1 MRIWIDTEFNGF
13 QGELISMA
21 LVSEDNDIF
30 YESIGCGEP
39 CAWVHE
45 NVMPIINKDPIPKTE
60 FWTKLEQ
67 YLNQWDSIHIIA
79 DWPEDIAH
87 FCQALIFGP
96 GYAIPTPSKMTFEVN
111 RGIDAESEL
120 PHNALADAIAI
131 RDMHLQLEAE
141 LFDQWDG
148 CS

>member
-1 MRIWIDTEFNGF
+1 MRIWIDTKFNGF

-21 LVSEDNDIF
+21 LVSEDNQVF
-30 YESIGCGEP
+30 YESLGCGEP

-45 NVMPIINKDPIPKTE
+45 NVMPIINKDPIPKSL
-60 FWTKLEQ
+60 FWYKLEE
-67 YLNQWDSIHIIA
+67 YLCQWDDVHIIA

-87 FCQALIFGP
+87 LCQALIFGP
-96 GYAIPTPSKMTFEVN
+96 VYAIPIPNKMTFEVN
-111 RGIDAESEL
+111 REIDAESEL

-131 RDMHLQLEAE
+131 RDMHLQLEAG